1 MKKKVLGF
9 ATIASLFDNRP
20 GRVSDIG
27 ELTTWC
33 ATYSREKTEHT
44 DKVLTDP
51 RLVAFSVR
59 DAAND
64 REVDLMPDESN
75 QVIRIVN
82 SCLEYARSKAGTIIK
97 PEDFEATIAA
107 EYFAEITNFKLADLK
122 DAGGITMP
130 AWLNWD
136 STIGDL
142 STFRIWLSDKTFE
155 SEYPEFHITVIP
167 PMADLRIFLGPWQ
180 TAVNKVKEKSTAD
193 IVEEAQA
200 AKNLKPETYFRLFDV
215 DYYDKTD
222 NRNKYPTTWGLLI
235 YGVAGD
241 NIDAIKDAIIKELLD
256 GTGAAE
262 HELEPLFPDLFK
274 RTEFTVWPRFDRR
287 SIPNMTTISGLYQS
301 MTNIK
306 DDMDFVIQ
314 HNNFYA
320 AQHIRENTQV
330 FPSPYKGL
338 TLLAINGENNV
349 QGMKTLIQMYPDYIA
364 APPTHPDFGRMSE
377 KTMAWVLF
385 LQEMTVQADVV
396 TNTSVLPQGMRR
408 VNRSGKMFVAGTHD
422 NAAYL
427 VAARNNPLY
436 NR

>member
-9 ATIASLFDNRP
+9 ATIASLFDNRL

-33 ATYSREKTEHT
+33 ATYSREKTEHV
-44 DKVLTDP
+44 DKILTDP
-51 RLVAFSVR
+51 RLVAFSVK
-59 DAAND
+59 DASND
-64 REVDLMPDESN
+64 RDVDLDVMESN
-75 QVIRIVN
+75 QVLRIVN
-82 SCLEYARSKAGTIIK
+82 SCLEYARSKAGTIIN
-97 PEDFEATIAA
+97 PTDFESVIAA
-107 EYFAEITNFKLADLK
+107 EYFAEIENFKLSELK

-130 AWLNWD
+130 SWINWD
-136 STIGDL
+136 SLTGDL
-142 STFRIWLSDKTFE
+142 STFRIWLSDDTFE

-167 PMADLRIFLGPWQ
+167 PMSDLRVFMGPWQ
-180 TAVNKVKEKSTAD
+180 TAVNKLKEKTTAD
-193 IVEEAQA
+193 IVEEAQI

-274 RTEFTVWPRFDRR
+274 RTEFTIWPRFDRR
-287 SIPNMTTISGLYQS
+287 SIPNMTTVSGLYQS

-306 DDMDFVIQ
+306 DDMDFVLA

-320 AQHIRENTQV
+320 PAHVRLQTQV
-330 FPSPYKGL
+330 LPSPYKGL
-338 TLLAINGENNV
+338 TLLAINGENNTA
-349 QGMKTLIQMYPDYIA
+349 GMKSLIEMYPDFISV
-364 APPTHPDFGRMSE
+364 PPTHPDFGRMSV
-377 KTMAWVLF
+377 KTMNWVLF
-385 LQEMTVQADVV
+385 MQELVVQADLV

-408 VNRSGKMFVAGTHD
+408 VNRSGKMFVAATHD

-427 VAARNNPLY
+427 CAARNNPLY